1 MVLQTKKIERD
12 WILLTYDVG
21 IEHND
26 QRDRFRQALVWE
38 MGALYQNDSVYLL
51 PKKIHSI
58 QEIQKFARKYRV
70 NIVIFGLDADL
81 DSCKKISNKYVKIL
95 KDRRKDVKDTIQ
107 DTLDALA
114 VIKANL
120 KDESLTGFHNK
131 MKEIDMLFEHYES
144 LANKYGNKH
153 DEWKVDSLKD
163 DVERVKKRYEE
174 ISESKKRIKRLK
186 L

>member
-1 MVLQTKKIERD
+1 
-12 WILLTYDVG
+12 
-21 IEHND
+21 
-26 QRDRFRQALVWE
+26 
-38 MGALYQNDSVYLL
+38 
-51 PKKIHSI
+51 
-58 QEIQKFARKYRV
+58 
-70 NIVIFGLDADL
+70 
-81 DSCKKISNKYVKIL
+81 
-95 KDRRKDVKDTIQ
+95 
-107 DTLDALA
+107 
-114 VIKANL
+114 
-120 KDESLTGFHNK
+120 